1 MYLFDGTVGFVL
13 KTSRSFQQ
21 NILAAVRN
29 VTEFLSGYCLI
40 SKMYLTYQYKMQMR
54 LMSLI
59 NFQCPLN
66 FICVDNYLNA
76 IYSGITH
83 TAIFLQQWTV
93 LAQLYSLRPVV
104 GDIAALLCLIMWNLI
119 ENDLH
124 WKLNCT
130 CLVSADLLHQSKID
144 GWGVVL
150 FLAHLSDRQVIILQL
165 DLIYSGLM

>member
-1 MYLFDGTVGFVL
+1 M
-13 KTSRSFQQ
+13 K
-21 NILAAVRN
+21 
-29 VTEFLSGYCLI
+29 
-40 SKMYLTYQYKMQMR
+40 R
-54 LMSLI
+54 L
-59 NFQCPLN
+59 LN

-83 TAIFLQQWTV
+83 TAIFLWQWTV

-150 FLAHLSDRQVIILQL
+150 FLAHLSDR
-165 DLIYSGLM
+165 